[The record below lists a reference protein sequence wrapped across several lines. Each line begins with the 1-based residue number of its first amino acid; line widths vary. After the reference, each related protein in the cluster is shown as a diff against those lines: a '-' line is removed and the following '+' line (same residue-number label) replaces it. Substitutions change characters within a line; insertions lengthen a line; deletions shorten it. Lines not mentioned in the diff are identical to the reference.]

1 MKAEYVDCEMNL
13 EVERGGDIR
22 IAGNYKS
29 TPRIPRSGLLFCF
42 RLPDSE
48 IVPRYANADVARRT
62 GDRYTDCSLGTATD
76 TQTVALALPPP

>member
-48 IVPRYANADVARRT
+48 IVPRYANANEQCCA
-62 GDRYTDCSLGTATD
+62 AID